1 MKSNKQLSINY
12 NAAPPQAD
20 SKINQ
25 KFLPGSRERFFQK
38 EPPGSHLVL
47 TIDGISKCFGKNDGD
62 AFMVLDD
69 VDMEIEKNKITAI
82 IGSNGAGKTTLFNII
97 SGFLMPDKGKIIYHQ
112 NCKDYLLN
120 KQPPYRVSQLGI
132 GRLFQEGHIFP
143 NLSIIDNMLIAA
155 EKSPNENPMRS
166 ILKRA
171 AVRKENKTG
180 EEKALN
186 VFKKIFKADEDPFW
200 HRKNQYANVLSFGQ
214 QRLLALLRLF
224 MGTYDLLL
232 LDEPTAGVNI
242 EIIKKMAHIIKA
254 MPGNGYSVA
263 LIEHNWEFV
272 LEVADFCYFLDEG
285 RVAAFGT
292 PDDVLGN
299 RKVRER
305 YLGR

>member
-12 NAAPPQAD
+12 NAAQTSTD
-20 SKINQ
+20 QKISQ
-25 KFLPGSRERFFQK
+25 KFLPGSRGRFFQK
-38 EPPGSHLVL
+38 EPPGSQLAL
-47 TIDGISKCFGKNDGD
+47 TIDGISKCFGKRDRD
-62 AFMVLDD
+62 SFMVLDD

-97 SGFLMPDKGKIIYHQ
+97 SGFLMPDKGEIIYHQ
-112 NCKDYLLN
+112 NSKDYPLN
-120 KQPPYRVSQLGI
+120 KQPPHRVSQLGI

-143 NLSIIDNMLIAA
+143 NLSIIDNMLIAS
-155 EKSPNENPMRS
+155 EKSPNENPLGA
-166 ILKRA
+166 ILKPA
-171 AVRKENKTG
+171 AVRKEYRSG
-180 EEKALN
+180 AEKALTI
-186 VFKKIFKADEDPFW
+186 FKKIFNDEENPFW
-200 HRKNQYANVLSFGQ
+200 YRKNQYANVLSFGQ

-224 MGTYDLLL
+224 MGSYDLLL

-254 MPGNGYSVA
+254 MPGNGYSVV

-299 RKVRER
+299 RTVRER